1 MAAISEEG
9 MESLLRNFDQIYQ
22 EYKDGIAE
30 IQLLKSRCNDEIK
43 RREALEATCN
53 SLKRDNE
60 RLMKMYTESLTKLAN
75 QLDNHA
81 KCQSMKEELKRV
93 NDEHAIKEDEHRNTM
108 EILKQEHAM
117 KIKDLERQFRC
128 CQDVNEE
135 LQQDLAA
142 HKNKI
147 DILTNSLAQVNT
159 DVELKYH
166 HEIQDLKD
174 WLMLEQEDKNDS
186 NKKLQNA
193 ENELQICKMK
203 QAEQQSEST
212 SNRRVDTL
220 KQKIM
225 KLRKENEVLKRQ
237 LHGQAF

>member
-1 MAAISEEG
+1 MGLQRSSYLNQG
-9 MESLLRNFDQIYQ
+9 VMMKLRGV
-22 EYKDGIAE
+22 KH
-30 IQLLKSRCNDEIK
+30 LKPLVTVL
-43 RREALEATCN
+43 RE
-53 SLKRDNE
+53 
-60 RLMKMYTESLTKLAN
+60 
-75 QLDNHA
+75 LDNHA